1 MAPRHFG
8 YAAVHRNSSCLTLAE
23 IELEETENYKK
34 QGTVIRSK
42 EKIILNEEKSTKYFF
57 LQEKQKQKKKQ
68 ITLLE
73 NEQGKSITKTS
84 DILKE
89 CTNYYQKL
97 YTKPKTCEIAQK
109 KLLKTITH
117 KTTNK
122 KDEKLTKKEEIN
134 EIREAIQ
141 SMENGTSPGVDDIPI
156 EFYKE
161 FLETIIPD
169 FQKIYNETLFINK
182 KTPKTWNQAKI
193 MLIPKKGN
201 IQLLKYWRPISR
213 SCVDYKILTKY

>member
-34 QGTVIRSK
+34 QGTVISSK

-161 FLETIIPD
+161 FLEI
-169 FQKIYNETLFINK
+169 
-182 KTPKTWNQAKI
+182 
-193 MLIPKKGN
+193 
-201 IQLLKYWRPISR
+201 
-213 SCVDYKILTKY
+213 